1 MNIKQTV
8 LRIIADSGDSFISG
22 AQIADS
28 LGVSRNAIWKAIKS
42 LEADGFVFDA
52 VSNKGYRISSDNN
65 KLSSDIIKNSLKTT
79 WLGNNIIV
87 LDETDSTNNHAKKLA
102 SEGAENGT
110 VILAERQSAGKGRYG
125 RTFDSP
131 PGTGLYMSAVLRPKL
146 SLDATQLIT
155 SCTACAAAEALERL
169 CGHNVDI
176 KWVNDLYMNG
186 RKICGILTEASLSM
200 ETKSLDYA
208 VVGIG
213 INVGSVKEIF
223 IPELSC
229 IATSVEDETNIK
241 VSRNKL
247 CAEILNSLETYLEDI
262 ESRSFLEEY
271 RRREL
276 LTGNIIT
283 ASSGGSKI
291 TGTAVGIDDS
301 ANLIV
306 RLSDGSLKTFNSG
319 EANLCRIKKD

>member
-1 MNIKQTV
+1 
-8 LRIIADSGDSFISG
+8 
-22 AQIADS
+22 
-28 LGVSRNAIWKAIKS
+28 
-42 LEADGFVFDA
+42 
-52 VSNKGYRISSDNN
+52 
-65 KLSSDIIKNSLKTT
+65 
-79 WLGNNIIV
+79 
-87 LDETDSTNNHAKKLA
+87 
-102 SEGAENGT
+102 
-110 VILAERQSAGKGRYG
+110 
-125 RTFDSP
+125 
-131 PGTGLYMSAVLRPKL
+131 
-146 SLDATQLIT
+146 
-155 SCTACAAAEALERL
+155 
-169 CGHNVDI
+169 
-176 KWVNDLYMNG
+176 MNG